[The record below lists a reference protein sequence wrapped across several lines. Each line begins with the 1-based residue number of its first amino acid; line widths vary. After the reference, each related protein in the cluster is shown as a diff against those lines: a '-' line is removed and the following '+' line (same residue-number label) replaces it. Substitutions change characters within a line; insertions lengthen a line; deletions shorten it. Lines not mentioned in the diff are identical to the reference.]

1 MPALIHCLLYKFTK
15 LCFPSWTDEF
25 QNTSPGNQCDEE
37 ELEICS
43 PEEFS
48 SFPEHLVA
56 EQLTYMD
63 AVCRAYVLL
72 EMLAE
77 IVLGF

>member
-1 MPALIHCLLYKFTK
+1 MIHCLLYKFTK
-15 LCFPSWTDEF
+15 SCFPSWTDGLH
-25 QNTSPGNQCDEE
+25 NTFPCNLFDEV
-37 ELEICS
+37 ELDISS

-48 SFPEHLVA
+48 FFQEDLVA

-63 AVCRAYVLL
+63 AVCRVYALL
-72 EMLAE
+72 EMLGK

>member
-1 MPALIHCLLYKFTK
+1 MIHCLLYTFTK
-15 LCFPSWTDEF
+15 LCFPSWTDGF
-25 QNTSPGNQCDEE
+25 HSPSLCVLYHGE
-37 ELEICS
+37 ELEVCS

-48 SFPEHLVA
+48 FFQEDLVA

-63 AVCRAYVLL
+63 AVCRIYVLL
-72 EMLAE
+72 ETLGE